1 MHRIKGFTLI
11 ELLVVIS
18 IISLLSSIVLS
29 ALNSARAKARDSA
42 NVRSAIEMRKA
53 VELFYLD
60 KGYYPHQ
67 DPLVGSDSYYRY
79 SRLNGSPS
87 GSFANNPAS
96 LASNF
101 PSLLSKYLPTLP
113 TPAKSG
119 QAIAYLAGGTSA
131 SYNCT
136 GYPGNI
142 ADVRPYVIIFHLEN
156 NSFGLP
162 TIGYW
167 WNGSPVVIN
176 ASNYGGTY
184 CIN

>member
-1 MHRIKGFTLI
+1 MHRTKGFTLI

-42 NVRSAIEMRKA
+42 NVRSAIELRKA

-67 DPLVGSDSYYRY
+67 DPLVASDQYYRY

-87 GSFANNPAS
+87 GSFGNNPAS

-101 PSLLSKYLPTLP
+101 PSLLSKYLSILP

-119 QAIAYLAGGTSA
+119 QAIAYLAGGSIT

-136 GYPGNI
+136 GFPGVVT
-142 ADVRPYVIIFHLEN
+142 DVRPYVIIFHLEN

-162 TIGYW
+162 VLGYW
-167 WNGSPVVIN
+167 FNGISQ
-176 ASNYGGTY
+176 NYALSYPGTY